1 VAPRHRK
8 LTQVPMMRSI
18 VHRLRV
24 SSIIGTCLL
33 AALYVVS
40 VPADAILDNLTDELI
55 SPPCRIGSLQS
66 WQGKP
71 CVVPLGTPSA
81 GDSAD
86 SD

>member
-1 VAPRHRK
+1 
-8 LTQVPMMRSI
+8 VPMMRSI
-18 VHRLRV
+18 VHRLRA
-24 SSIIGTCLL
+24 SSIIGSCLL

-40 VPADAILDNLTDELI
+40 VPADAILDSLTDDVI

-71 CVVPLGTPSA
+71 CVIPLVTPSA

-86 SD
+86 GE